1 MVKAKYK
8 VYFSDKVGNKTKTLT
23 ISTHTTKELAGKKL
37 IEARNRM
44 PKNTPEKRKKSFI
57 RMSKIK
63 RRKPTK
69 KGAFDWL

>member
-37 IEARNRM
+37 REMREKM
-44 PKNTPEKRKKSFI
+44 PKNTPEREKKSFI

-69 KGAFDWL
+69 KGAFSWV